1 MAEEKLEQNG
11 GSGGQKDPDPDKKA
25 GDPGG
30 DPNDPNRAAGD
41 LNPGDSGDPGKG
53 GEAIVNFI
61 DSIPEAD
68 REGFGDFEGKT
79 VDEFVK
85 HYKGLQDGKITIPD
99 AYEAVESIEIKNQ
112 GNYDAL
118 TKFCK
123 DDLGLTQ
130 DQFAKLLPAMVQ
142 RDQAVV
148 SEFQKSVTDMN
159 EAELNKVMA
168 EQAETA
174 KASLTKE
181 WGGDYEKKTTAAS
194 GLVAALSDDDFVEYL
209 AETGLGNDPRML
221 KAFYKLSTLISEDN
235 FVEGKI
241 NENDVRRDPQTG
253 KPILKFKSMD

>member
-1 MAEEKLEQNG
+1 MPEEKLDQNG
-11 GSGGQKDPDPDKKA
+11 GSGGQKDP
-25 GDPGG
+25 GLNVNVNDPGG
-30 DPNDPNRAAGD
+30 DPKPGEGG
-41 LNPGDSGDPGKG
+41 NPGDG
-53 GEAIVNFI
+53 GEAVVNFI

-99 AYEAVESIEIKNQ
+99 SYEAIENIEIKHQ
-112 GNYDAL
+112 GNYDTL

-130 DQFAKLLPAMVQ
+130 GQFAKLLPAMVQ
-142 RDQAVV
+142 RDQAVL
-148 SEFQKSVTDMN
+148 SEFEKSVTDMN
-159 EAELNKVMA
+159 EAELDKVMT

-174 KASLTKE
+174 KASLTQE
-181 WGGDYEKKTTAAS
+181 WGGDYEKKTAAAS

-209 AETGLGNDPRML
+209 SETGLGNDPRML
-221 KAFYKLSTLISEDN
+221 KAFYKLSTFISEDN

-241 NENDVRRDPQTG
+241 VENDVRRDPQTG